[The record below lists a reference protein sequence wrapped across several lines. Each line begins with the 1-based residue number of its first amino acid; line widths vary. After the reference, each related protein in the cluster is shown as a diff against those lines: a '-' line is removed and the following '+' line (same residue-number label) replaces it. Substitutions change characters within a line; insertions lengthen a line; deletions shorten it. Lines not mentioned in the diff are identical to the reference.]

1 MPVTINGQ
9 KYYRTA
15 EVCHIVGISRNT
27 LFRWLKEG
35 DVTEVEHRDYR
46 GWRLFTQA
54 QVDAIKTKTGVVST
68 IYLKEKE

>member
-1 MPVTINGQ
+1 MPVMINGQ

-15 EVCHIVGISRNT
+15 EVCQIVGISRNT

-54 QVDAIKTKTGVVST
+54 QVDAMKTKTGIVST
-68 IYLKEKE
+68 IYLKEKA